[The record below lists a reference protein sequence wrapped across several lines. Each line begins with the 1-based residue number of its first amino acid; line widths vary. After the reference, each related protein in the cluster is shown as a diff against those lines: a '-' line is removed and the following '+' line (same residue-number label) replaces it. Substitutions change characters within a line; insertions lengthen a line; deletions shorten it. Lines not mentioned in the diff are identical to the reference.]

1 MVNAAGWSERGN
13 DACRAAVYPIMQSIP
28 RTVRSPWLL
37 LVPALPLLTGCVVN
51 VDSQALIQR
60 DEKRFQVTGRPELR
74 LTTADGAIE
83 IRSWDRP
90 EVVVEIEK
98 RGANREA
105 IDALQVVIDQQ
116 GDRIELEVKR
126 PREESFTGFGFHRT
140 ASAKLIVSVPQASDI
155 TARSGDGSIRVD
167 GVSGKIDLGT
177 GDGSIRAR
185 GVSGELTLN
194 SGDGSVTVEDGAG
207 RLGVE
212 TGDGS
217 VSVAGNLSSLRV
229 RTGDGSIVY
238 RAGADTR
245 MADDW
250 DVSTGDGSVTLYL
263 PSDFSAHLDA
273 RTGDGRI
280 TNELR
285 MEAESD
291 GESSRDRR
299 ASDRRS
305 LQEELGSGGRT
316 LRVRTNDG
324 SIRIRAS

>member
-1 MVNAAGWSERGN
+1 MTTGRRRSRPSWLL
-13 DACRAAVYPIMQSIP
+13 AAVP
-28 RTVRSPWLL
+28 V
-37 LVPALPLLTGCVVN
+37 LPLLAGCVVN
-51 VDSQALIQR
+51 VDSQALILR
-60 DEKRFQVTGRPELR
+60 DEKRFEVSGTPELR

-105 IDALQVVIDQQ
+105 VDALKVTVEQD

-126 PREESFTGFGFHRT
+126 PREESFTGLGIHRS
-140 ASAKLIVSVPQASDI
+140 ASARLIVSVPQKSNV
-155 TARSGDGSIRVD
+155 TARSGDGSIRVE
-167 GVSGKIDLGT
+167 GVAGRLDLST

-185 GVSGELTLN
+185 NVDGDLTLHT
-194 SGDGSVTVEDGAG
+194 GDGSVTVENGRG

-217 VSVAGNLSSLRV
+217 VSVAGSLSSLRLQ
-229 RTGDGSIVY
+229 TGDGSIVY
-238 RAGADTR
+238 RADAETR

-250 DVSTGDGSVTLYL
+250 DVSTGDGTVTLYL
-263 PSDFSAHLDA
+263 PSDFSANLDA

-280 TNELR
+280 SNDLQI
-285 MEAESD
+285 EAEREQD
-291 GESSRDRR
+291 DETD
-299 ASDRRS
+299 SDRHS
-305 LQEELGSGGRT
+305 LTSQLGTGGRT

>member
-1 MVNAAGWSERGN
+1 MTTGRRPSRPSWLL
-13 DACRAAVYPIMQSIP
+13 AAVP
-28 RTVRSPWLL
+28 V
-37 LVPALPLLTGCVVN
+37 LPLLAGCVVN

-60 DEKRFQVTGRPELR
+60 DEKRFEVSGTPELR

-83 IRSWDRP
+83 VRSWDRP

-105 IDALQVVIDQQ
+105 VDALEVTVEQN

-126 PREESFTGFGFHRT
+126 PREESFTGFGFHRS
-140 ASAKLIVSVPQASDI
+140 ASARLIVSVPRKSNV
-155 TARSGDGSIRVD
+155 TARSGDGSIRIE
-167 GVSGKIDLGT
+167 GVAGRLDLST

-185 GVSGELTLN
+185 NVDGDLTLHT
-194 SGDGSVTVEDGAG
+194 GDGSVTVENGSG

-217 VSVAGNLSSLRV
+217 VSVAGNLSSLRLQ
-229 RTGDGSIVY
+229 TGDGSIVY
-238 RAGADTR
+238 RADAETR

-250 DVSTGDGSVTLYL
+250 DLSTGDGTVTLYL
-263 PSDFSAHLDA
+263 PSDFSANLDA

-280 TNELR
+280 SNDLQV
-285 MEAESD
+285 EAEREQD
-291 GESSRDRR
+291 DERDN
-299 ASDRRS
+299 DRHS
-305 LQEELGSGGRT
+305 LTSQLGNGGRT